1 MDQLTSIVKTMS
13 SQNKTVDRRDHSR
26 HLINDMVRERT
37 KMLSLYSD
45 LASMHPFSNIEKSS
59 KLLELFCQSL
69 IDYTADTHFRLYKYI
84 DEKSERRQSIL
95 DIANHFYP
103 RIVAITQNILAF
115 NDKYEGQAN
124 DLTTLEKDLS
134 DLGVRMTDRIEMEDQ
149 IIQAMF

>member
-1 MDQLTSIVKTMS
+1 MS
-13 SQNKTVDRRDHSR
+13 SKNTTTDRRAHSR
-26 HLINDMVRERT
+26 HVINDMVVERT

-45 LASMHPFSNIEKSS
+45 LASMHPFSDIEKAS
-59 KLLELFCQSL
+59 KLLERFCQSL

-95 DIANHFYP
+95 DIANRFYP
-103 RIVAITQNILAF
+103 HIVAITQSILAF

-124 DLTTLEKDLS
+124 DLSTLERDLS
-134 DLGVRMTDRIEMEDQ
+134 DLGMRMTDRIEMEDQ